1 MSISG
6 LILIKSIVQPTKTC
20 GMPKIDFGKTRKEA
34 YKALNERSIKK
45 NEDIVRNLAP
55 TTFFVS
61 KEHTQKDILVDYL
74 NHTTISFDRLKREK
88 GFIQTS
94 YHWNYVIL
102 NANSVVKNMMIA
114 ILDNL
119 KANSNIVD
127 VSENQY
133 FVSNNRMYYRAIA
146 QLEKQ
151 NIIRLTNKKY
161 ILVINHNDVF
171 IGNFTKFCE
180 VYNDTYGDRE
190 VVVDGRGRIIL

>member
-1 MSISG
+1 
-6 LILIKSIVQPTKTC
+6 
-20 GMPKIDFGKTRKEA
+20 MPKIDFGKTRKEA

-114 ILDNL
+114 
-119 KANSNIVD
+119 
-127 VSENQY
+127 
-133 FVSNNRMYYRAIA
+133 M
-146 QLEKQ
+146 
-151 NIIRLTNKKY
+151 
-161 ILVINHNDVF
+161 
-171 IGNFTKFCE
+171 
-180 VYNDTYGDRE
+180 
-190 VVVDGRGRIIL
+190 IILKLIVILLMLVKINILFLTIVCIIELLLN

>member
-1 MSISG
+1 
-6 LILIKSIVQPTKTC
+6 
-20 GMPKIDFGKTRKEA
+20 MPKIDFGKTRKEA

-74 NHTTISFDRLKREK
+74 NHTTISFDKLKPEK

-119 KANSNIVD
+119 KTNSNIVD

-180 VYNDTYGDRE
+180 VYNDTYGDKE
-190 VVVDGRGRIIL
+190 VSVDGRGRIIL

>member
-1 MSISG
+1 
-6 LILIKSIVQPTKTC
+6 
-20 GMPKIDFGKTRKEA
+20 
-34 YKALNERSIKK
+34 
-45 NEDIVRNLAP
+45 
-55 TTFFVS
+55 
-61 KEHTQKDILVDYL
+61 
-74 NHTTISFDRLKREK
+74 
-88 GFIQTS
+88 
-94 YHWNYVIL
+94 
-102 NANSVVKNMMIA
+102 MIA

-180 VYNDTYGDRE
+180 VYNDTYGDKE
-190 VVVDGRGRIIL
+190 VSVDGRGRIIL

>member
-1 MSISG
+1 
-6 LILIKSIVQPTKTC
+6 
-20 GMPKIDFGKTRKEA
+20 MPKIDFGKTRKEA

-74 NHTTISFDRLKREK
+74 NHTTISFDRLKGGK

-94 YHWNYVIL
+94 YHWNYVAL
-102 NANSVVKNMMIA
+102 SANGVVRNMMIS

-119 KANSNIVD
+119 KTNSNIVD
-127 VSENQY
+127 VSD
-133 FVSNNRMYYRAIA
+133 NRYATINSRCYYRAILE
-146 QLEKQ
+146 LEKQ
-151 NIIRLTNKKY
+151 ELIRLTNKKY
-161 ILVINHNDVF
+161 VLVINHNDVF

-180 VYNDTYGDRE
+180 VYNDTYGDKE
-190 VVVDGRGRIIL
+190 VSVDGRGRIIL